1 MAICEKSEKDFAGC
15 GINAVTVNHPTGDD
29 LPPHPG
35 DGSCATTCDRSD
47 LPP

>member
-1 MAICEKSEKDFAGC
+1 MAICDKSEKDFAGC

-29 LPPHPG
+29 LPIHLG